1 MKTNWILFILVV
13 LVTYGWML
21 SRQAQKD
28 QEFREKMAQHE
39 IDLAAWEARQANLE
53 EIRQQAREA
62 AARAAAGDT
71 VTTPT
76 RRVERTDTTTDSPV
90 DPTGTEVSDLPPA
103 ASGEI
108 TDFERMLGMETA
120 RVHKID
126 TKLYTVQITEWGARP
141 TSWEIKDSQ
150 FVRSTTNGS
159 ETTATLQLIPQ
170 TGDRALREYPL
181 EFAGRT
187 VNRFN
192 NIMYEAT
199 RNELP
204 DGTRLSFQSRSIDG
218 MTVVKDYFFRHDNYV
233 VDLSVTLINGE
244 QAHKPLGDSE
254 TGFGIGW
261 QGGFG
266 EPEVSSR
273 LTGWTQSVYS
283 SMGTIRNRSVTR
295 DSGPVRVVAPMEWVG
310 MEKKYFAAIVMPS
323 EANPSTAVE
332 VYFNAFRN
340 DANEYR
346 VPGVNLPMSVA
357 LYHAPTRLDIG
368 QTMSMDYQVYVGP
381 KNRQALSSEAIVTAG
396 MENPPHSL
404 VFHTVPLGMGWLRP
418 LCLVLL
424 NLMRWLFEM
433 IGHWGLAIIA
443 TTLIVRTIIYPL
455 THWAIKNQART
466 MIEQQKIRPEM
477 EAITK
482 KYKGDPAKRNQAV
495 MQLYRDHNVNPLG
508 FLRGCLPM
516 LLQMPVFLALYV
528 VFEQSVELRGQSFL
542 WIADLSAP
550 DALYTWG
557 VNVPILGPSLNL
569 LPILM
574 AVTNYALMKIMQT
587 PTTDELQAKI
597 QKQMMIMMP
606 IFLVLFLYQLP
617 SGLILYWTVSN
628 CISVGQ
634 SYFTKRIIAKHM
646 AEHDEMKKNGLVVD
660 GNKKELEGKP
670 VGT

>member
-21 SRQAQKD
+21 SRQAEKD
-28 QEFREKMAQHE
+28 QRYRERVELHQIE
-39 IDLAAWEARQANLE
+39 LAEWEARQSELE

-62 AARAAAGDT
+62 AARAAAGEPI
-71 VTTPT
+71 TTPT
-76 RRVERTDTTTDSPV
+76 RTVTPAPTPTAEFTADTRETA
-90 DPTGTEVSDLPPA
+90 PA
-103 ASGEI
+103 VSGEV

-120 RVHKID
+120 RIHTID
-126 TKLYTVQITEWGARP
+126 TPLYTVQLTEWGARP
-141 TSWEIKDSQ
+141 ISWEIKDSH
-150 FVRSTTNGS
+150 FVRSTNGNTS
-159 ETTATLQLIPQ
+159 ATLQMIPQ
-170 TGDRALREYPL
+170 TGDRALREFPL
-181 EFAGRT
+181 ELAGRT

-192 NIMYEAT
+192 NTMFTAT
-199 RNELP
+199 RTDLA
-204 DGTRLSFQSRSIDG
+204 DGVRIVFRSRPVDG
-218 MTVVKDYFFRHDNYV
+218 MTVEKDFFFRKDSYIA
-233 VDLSVTLINGE
+233 DLNLTLINGE
-244 QAHKPLGDSE
+244 VAHKPIGDPE

-266 EPEVSSR
+266 EPEVGSR
-273 LTGWTQSVYS
+273 LMGWVQGVYS
-283 SMGTIRNRSVTR
+283 SMGSIRNRTVTR
-295 DSGPVRVVAPMEWVG
+295 ESGPVRVVAPIEWAG
-310 MEKKYFAAIVMPS
+310 MEKKYFAAIVIPAQM
-323 EANPSTAVE
+323 NPATAVE
-332 VYFNAFRN
+332 VYFNSFRN

-346 VPGVNLPMSVA
+346 IPNVGLPMSTA
-357 LYHAPTRLDIG
+357 LYHPPTRLDIG
-368 QTMSMDYQVYVGP
+368 QTLNMNYQVYVGP
-381 KNRQALSSEAIVTAG
+381 KNRQALNHEAIMVAG
-396 MENPPHSL
+396 MEGPPSDL
-404 VFHTVPLGMGWLRP
+404 IFHTVPLGMGWLRP

-424 NLMRWLFEM
+424 NLMRWLYEM
-433 IGHWGLAIIA
+433 IGQWGLAVVA

-482 KYKGDPAKRNQAV
+482 KYKGDPQKRNQAV

-557 VNVPILGPSLNL
+557 WNIPILGPSLNL

-597 QKQMMIMMP
+597 QRQMMIMMP

-617 SGLILYWTVSN
+617 SGLILYWTISN

-634 SYFTKRIIAKHM
+634 SFFTKRIIAKHM
-646 AEHDEMKKNGLVVD
+646 AAHEAEKKNGTA
-660 GNKKELEGKP
+660 GAENKLEGKA